1 MRVTSSLWLWFRRPK
16 LSLISSCL
24 YSFCSSCYSLQK
36 ELAPGTWVIL
46 IIISLFSLR
55 KSLAGRGCEEN
66 QKNSCTRLEL
76 RRLDKDST
84 RELGAFHSLKL
95 SKKSRRSQ
103 ESRKDQ
109 EHRTALALNK
119 ILSKAKKPATTV
131 AKKAI
136 KRLENVKADKP
147 KKAKIPSKGRAVKPE
162 ADKPKA
168 EKSKV
173 AQSKQ
178 AVHKKKQTRCST
190 VIRTSG
196 K

>member
-1 MRVTSSLWLWFRRPK
+1 MSETIAAAACVLQPVRH
-16 LSLISSCL
+16 LS
-24 YSFCSSCYSLQK
+24 
-36 ELAPGTWVIL
+36 T
-46 IIISLFSLR
+46 
-55 KSLAGRGCEEN
+55 EEN

-178 AVHKKKQTRCST
+178 AVHKKKQTLYEHKQRAPLQGHR
-190 VIRTSG
+190 I
-196 K
+196 